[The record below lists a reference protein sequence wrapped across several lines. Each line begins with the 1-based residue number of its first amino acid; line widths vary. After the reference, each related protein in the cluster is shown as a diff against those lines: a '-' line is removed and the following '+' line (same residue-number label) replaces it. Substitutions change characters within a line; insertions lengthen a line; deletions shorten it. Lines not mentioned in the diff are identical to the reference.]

1 MLRKLFTIAAIL
13 LTCAAF
19 AQQPAG
25 NTSAEEKKA
34 QDEKRAADFARFQQY
49 FDSLLHYDWAWL
61 SKYEGDNKRLPAPSA
76 GEKRVVFMGNS
87 ITEGWRNQDPAFFTD
102 HHYVC
107 RGIGGQVSAQM
118 LVRFR
123 EDVINLHPLAVV
135 IEAGT
140 NDIAENRGHVP
151 VDQIFGNIISM
162 VELARA
168 NHIIPIIGAVLP
180 ATDFSW
186 HRGLEPAEKIVT
198 LNKLLSDYAKANH
211 VAYIDYWT
219 ALVNDK
225 KGMKEELAEDKLVH
239 PNLAGYKVMEPLAK
253 AAIDKALAHK

>member
-1 MLRKLFTIAAIL
+1 MLRKLLTVIAL
-13 LTCAAF
+13 CCTVAAA
-19 AQQPAG
+19 AQQNDPARD
-25 NTSAEEKKA
+25 SAEVRRK
-34 QDEKRAADFARFQQY
+34 AADFARFQQY

-61 SKYEGDNKRLPAPSA
+61 SRYAGDNKSLPAPAA

-123 EDVINLHPLAVV
+123 EDVIHLKPVAVV

-140 NDIAENRGHVP
+140 NDLAENRGHVP
-151 VDQIFGNIISM
+151 IAQIFGNIVSM

-180 ATDFSW
+180 ATEFPW
-186 HRGLEPAEKIVT
+186 HRGLQPAGKIVA
-198 LNKLLSDYAKANH
+198 LNKLLADYAKANH
-211 VAYIDYWT
+211 LVYIDYWT
-219 ALVNDK
+219 ALVNDE
-225 KGMKEELAEDKLVH
+225 KGMKVGLAEDKLVH

-253 AAIDKALAHK
+253 AAIDKALARQ